1 MHRFLGWVMAGG
13 LLAAVSL
20 DVRNTVIAQPY
31 AYFTW
36 KDAFAALHNDTSRHT
51 TLTRRSAV
59 VAFVDITKGRPKVVC
74 SDYGSVL

>member
-36 KDAFAALHNDTSRHT
+36 KDAFAALQAASCGYAGDAAFTPRSRPT
-51 TLTRRSAV
+51 QGT
-59 VAFVDITKGRPKVVC
+59 
-74 SDYGSVL
+74 